1 MKDTHERKVEL
12 PLHWPNPGLNIVLVE
27 PRIPPNTGNIARL
40 CAATGTTLHLVG
52 PLGFSLADADVKRAG
67 LDYWSSVD
75 VKTYDNWKGFSDQV
89 ITPETRMH
97 LLSTAGKKSCYD
109 VAYAPGDYLLFGSE
123 TDGLPEVLL
132 EQYPEAIIQIPI
144 RTDHVRSL
152 NLATASGIV
161 LYEALRQINLDES

>member
-1 MKDTHERKVEL
+1 MTNTHEGKVEL
-12 PLHWPNPGLNIVLVE
+12 PLHWPSPRLNIVLVE

-75 VKTYDNWKGFSDQV
+75 IKTYDSWKVFAGQV

-97 LLSTAGKKSCYD
+97 LLSTTGKRSCYD
-109 VAYAPGDYLLFGSE
+109 VAYAAGDYLLFGSE
-123 TDGLPEVLL
+123 TEGLPKVLM

-161 LYEALRQINLDES
+161 LYEALRQINLTAS